1 MTEAAGPDGEPPVRV
16 VIVEDHPLYADA
28 LAEVVRAG
36 PGMALELVCSRMAQ
50 VPPRFDP
57 PPDVVLLDL
66 RLPDVTGAEG
76 VAKLSARGMRVLV
89 LSAVDDRDAV
99 LAALQ
104 AGALGYLTKQAGAQQ
119 IAEAV
124 RTVAAGQT
132 YISPTLASHLLA
144 ASRPTRGQA
153 PALTPRE
160 REVLVLLAAGA
171 TDQDIAEA
179 LNVQVR
185 TVRSYLERVREKTGR
200 RRRPDLTRYAIAE
213 GLLDSGLDEGFRPHP
228 VRRRPV

>member
-1 MTEAAGPDGEPPVRV
+1 MTVSIRV
-16 VIVEDHPLYADA
+16 VIIEDHPLYASA
-28 LAEVVRAG
+28 LAQTMEAQ
-36 PGMALELVCSRMAQ
+36 PGVSVELICSRLTHC
-50 VPPRFDP
+50 PPRFDVE
-57 PPDVVLLDL
+57 PDVVLLDL
-66 RLPDVTGAEG
+66 GLPDVTGTEG
-76 VAKLSARGMRVLV
+76 VAALVRRGLRVLV

-104 AGALGYLTKQAGAQQ
+104 AGALGYLTKQAGAEQ

-124 RTVAAGQT
+124 RVVAGGQS

-144 ASRPTRGQA
+144 ASRSARGQH
-153 PALTPRE
+153 PPLTPRE

-171 TDQDIAEA
+171 TDQDIADT
-179 LNVQVR
+179 LNVGVR

-213 GLLDSGLDEGFRPHP
+213 GMLAAGLEGDFPQPRFKRDP
-228 VRRRPV
+228 